1 MNSIHPT
8 ARAWAQ
14 IDLAAMTHNFN
25 IAKSTGKK
33 VMCVI
38 KANAYGHG
46 AVPCGLHLQKL
57 GADFFAVACLA
68 EALELR
74 EGGITRPILILGYTP
89 AEYAAEL
96 AQYHI
101 TQTVYDMVSAEAL
114 SAEAAKAGVTIDV
127 HIKVDTGMSRI
138 GIYAQSK
145 EAAIAAADEIERIY
159 ALPGLNVRGVYTHF
173 SVADAPDQDSYTKW
187 QLENY
192 HAVLNAL
199 AAKGINPE
207 IRHAGNTA
215 AIMNHPDS
223 HFDMIRAGIMLYG
236 MYPDGIHRNGPLKP
250 VMTLKSR
257 VAQIRELPP
266 GTSVSYGRTYETKKP
281 TRMAVI
287 TAGYADGH
295 PRRISDNSYDIINGH
310 SFPQI
315 GRICMDMHMLDISSD
330 STVKVGD
337 EVSLWGGEG
346 MTAEQVAERVGT
358 LNYELTCLITP
369 RIARVYIGE
378 KGNQ

>member
-68 EALELR
+68 EAIELR
-74 EGGITRPILILGYTP
+74 RGGISKPILILGYTP

-96 AQYHI
+96 AQHNI
-101 TQTVYDMVSAEAL
+101 TQTVYDMESAKAL

-127 HIKVDTGMSRI
+127 HVKVDTGMSRI
-138 GIYAQSK
+138 GIYAQDA
-145 EAAIAAADEIERIY
+145 EAAASAADEIEHIY
-159 ALPGLNVRGVYTHF
+159 GLPGLKVRGVYTHF
-173 SVADAPDQDSYTKW
+173 SVADDMDQTEYTNW
-187 QLENY
+187 QLNNY
-192 HAVLNAL
+192 RAVLDAL
-199 AAKGINPE
+199 SVKGIHPE
-207 IRHAGNTA
+207 LRHAGNTA

-236 MYPDGIHRNGPLKP
+236 MYPNGVHRNGPLRP

-257 VAQIRELPP
+257 VAQIRELPA
-266 GTSVSYGRTYETKKP
+266 GASVSYGRTYETKKP

-295 PRRISDNSYDIINGH
+295 PRRISDDSYDIINGR

-315 GRICMDMHMLDISSD
+315 GRICMDMHMLDITGD
-330 STVKVGD
+330 DTVKVGD

-369 RIARVYIGE
+369 RIARVYVNGSSR
-378 KGNQ
+378 

>member
-46 AVPCGLHLQKL
+46 AIPCGLHLQKL

-74 EGGITRPILILGYTP
+74 AGGITRPILILGYTP

-96 AQYHI
+96 AQHNI
-101 TQTVYDMVSAEAL
+101 TQTVYDMDSAEAL
-114 SAEAAKAGVTIDV
+114 STEAVKAGVTIDV

-138 GIYAQSK
+138 GIYAQSA
-145 EAAIAAADEIERIY
+145 ESAASAAEEIQRIY
-159 ALPGLNVRGVYTHF
+159 ALPGLKVRGVYTHF
-173 SVADAPDQDSYTKW
+173 SVADAPQQDDYTKW
-187 QLENY
+187 QLSNY
-192 HAVLNAL
+192 NAVLDAL
-199 AAKGINPE
+199 AAMGIMPE
-207 IRHAGNTA
+207 LRHAGNTA
-215 AIMNHPDS
+215 AIMNHPDT

-236 MYPDGIHRNGPLKP
+236 MYPDGVHREGPLKP

-266 GTSVSYGRTYETKKP
+266 GASVSYGRTYETSKP

-295 PRRISDNSYDIINGH
+295 PRRISDDSYDIINGR

-315 GRICMDMHMLDISSD
+315 GRICMDMHMLDITGD

-369 RIARVYIGE
+369 RIARVYVGE
-378 KGNQ
+378 GRKQ

>member
-68 EALELR
+68 EAIELR
-74 EGGITRPILILGYTP
+74 RGGISKPILILGYTP

-96 AQYHI
+96 AQHDI
-101 TQTVYDMVSAEAL
+101 TQTVYDMESAKAL

-127 HIKVDTGMSRI
+127 HVKVDTGMSRI
-138 GIYAQSK
+138 GIYAQDA
-145 EAAIAAADEIERIY
+145 EAAASAADEIEHIY
-159 ALPGLNVRGVYTHF
+159 GLPGLNVRGVYTHF
-173 SVADAPDQDSYTKW
+173 SVADDMDQTHYTNW
-187 QLENY
+187 QLSNY
-192 HAVLNAL
+192 RAVLEAL
-199 AAKGINPE
+199 SVKGIHPE
-207 IRHAGNTA
+207 LRHAGNTA

-236 MYPDGIHRNGPLKP
+236 MYPDGVHRNGPLRP

-257 VAQIRELPP
+257 VAQIRELPA
-266 GTSVSYGRTYETKKP
+266 GASVSYGRTYETKKP

-295 PRRISDNSYDIINGH
+295 PRRISDDSYDIINGR

-315 GRICMDMHMLDISSD
+315 GRICMDMHMLDVTGD
-330 STVKVGD
+330 DTVKVGD

-369 RIARVYIGE
+369 RIARVYVHEGSI
-378 KGNQ
+378 

>member
-68 EALELR
+68 EAIELR
-74 EGGITRPILILGYTP
+74 RGGISKPILILGYTP

-96 AQYHI
+96 AQHNI
-101 TQTVYDMVSAEAL
+101 TQTVYDMESAKAL

-138 GIYAQSK
+138 GIYAQDA
-145 EAAIAAADEIERIY
+145 EAAASAADEIEHIY
-159 ALPGLNVRGVYTHF
+159 ALPGLKVRGVYTHF
-173 SVADAPDQDSYTKW
+173 SVADDMDQTHYTNW
-187 QLENY
+187 QLSNY
-192 HAVLNAL
+192 RAVLDAL
-199 AAKGINPE
+199 SVKGIHPE
-207 IRHAGNTA
+207 LRHAGNTA

-236 MYPDGIHRNGPLKP
+236 MYPDGVHRNGPLKP

-257 VAQIRELPP
+257 VAQIRELPA
-266 GTSVSYGRTYETKKP
+266 GASVSYGRTYETKKP

-295 PRRISDNSYDIINGH
+295 PRRISDDSYDIINGR

-315 GRICMDMHMLDISSD
+315 GRICMDMHMLDITGD
-330 STVKVGD
+330 DTVKVGD

-369 RIARVYIGE
+369 RIARVYVNGSSR
-378 KGNQ
+378 

>member
-46 AVPCGLHLQKL
+46 AIPCGLHLQKL
-57 GADFFAVACLA
+57 GADYFAVACLA

-74 EGGITRPILILGYTP
+74 NGGITRPILILGYTP

-96 AQYHI
+96 AQHNI
-101 TQTVYDMVSAEAL
+101 TQTVYDMDSAEAL
-114 SAEAAKAGVTIDV
+114 SMEAVRAGVTIDV

-138 GIYAQSK
+138 GIYAQSM
-145 EAAIAAADEIERIY
+145 ESAASAAEEIQRIY
-159 ALPGLNVRGVYTHF
+159 LLPGLKVRGVYTHF
-173 SVADAPDQDSYTKW
+173 SVADAPQQDGYTKW
-187 QLENY
+187 QLSNY
-192 HAVLNAL
+192 NAVLDAL
-199 AAKGINPE
+199 AAMGITPE
-207 IRHAGNTA
+207 LRHAGNTA
-215 AIMNHPDS
+215 AIMNHPDT

-236 MYPDGIHRNGPLKP
+236 MYPDGVHREGPLKP

-266 GTSVSYGRTYETKKP
+266 GASVSYGRTYETNKP

-295 PRRISDNSYDIINGH
+295 PRRISDDSYDIINGR

-315 GRICMDMHMLDISSD
+315 GRICMDMHMLDITGD

-369 RIARVYIGE
+369 RIARVYVGGAGE
-378 KGNQ
+378 

>member
-25 IAKSTGKK
+25 IAKSTGKM

-46 AVPCGLHLQKL
+46 AVSCGLHLQKL

-74 EGGITRPILILGYTP
+74 KGGITKPILILGYTP

-96 AQYHI
+96 AQYSI
-101 TQTVYDMVSAEAL
+101 TQTVYDTDSANAL
-114 SAEAAKAGVTIDV
+114 SAEAVKSGVNIDV

-138 GIYAQSK
+138 GIYAQGK
-145 EAAIAAADEIERIY
+145 DAADTAAGEIQRIY
-159 ALPGLNVRGVYTHF
+159 ALPGLNVSGIYTHF
-173 SVADAPDQDSYTKW
+173 SVADARDQDDYTQW

-192 HAVLNAL
+192 RAVLYAL
-199 AAKGINPE
+199 AKRGIQPGLC
-207 IRHAGNTA
+207 HAGNSA
-215 AIMNHPDS
+215 AIMNHPDT
-223 HFDMIRAGIMLYG
+223 HFNMIRAGIMLYG
-236 MYPDGIHRNGPLKP
+236 MYPDGIHRDGPLKP

-257 VAQIRELPP
+257 VAQIRELPS
-266 GTSVSYGRTYETKKP
+266 GTSVSYGRTFETSRP
-281 TRMAVI
+281 TRIAVI

-295 PRRISDNSYDIINGH
+295 PRRISDASYDIIGGH
-310 SFPQI
+310 KFLQI
-315 GRICMDMHMLDISSD
+315 GRICMDMHMLDITGED
-330 STVKVGD
+330 TVKVGD

-346 MTAEQVAERVGT
+346 MSVEQVAEKVGT

-369 RIARVYIGE
+369 RIARVYINGDI
-378 KGNQ
+378 

>member
-68 EALELR
+68 EAIELR
-74 EGGITRPILILGYTP
+74 RGGISKPILILGYTP

-96 AQYHI
+96 AQHDI
-101 TQTVYDMVSAEAL
+101 TQTVYDMESAKAL

-127 HIKVDTGMSRI
+127 HVKVDTGMSRI
-138 GIYAQSK
+138 GIYAQDA
-145 EAAIAAADEIERIY
+145 EAAASAADEIEYIY
-159 ALPGLNVRGVYTHF
+159 GLPGLNVRGVYTHF
-173 SVADAPDQDSYTKW
+173 SVADDMDQTHYTNW
-187 QLENY
+187 QLSNY
-192 HAVLNAL
+192 RAVLDAL
-199 AAKGINPE
+199 SVKGIHPE
-207 IRHAGNTA
+207 LRHAGNTA

-236 MYPDGIHRNGPLKP
+236 MYPDGVHRNGPLRP

-257 VAQIRELPP
+257 VAQIRELPA
-266 GTSVSYGRTYETKKP
+266 GASVSYGRTYETKKP

-295 PRRISDNSYDIINGH
+295 PRRISDDSYDIISGR

-315 GRICMDMHMLDISSD
+315 GRICMDMHMLDITGD
-330 STVKVGD
+330 DTVKVGD

-369 RIARVYIGE
+369 RIARVYVHEGSI
-378 KGNQ
+378 

>member
-46 AVPCGLHLQKL
+46 AVPCGLHLQQL

-68 EALELR
+68 EAIELR
-74 EGGITRPILILGYTP
+74 RGGISKPILILGYTP

-96 AQYHI
+96 AQHDI
-101 TQTVYDMVSAEAL
+101 TQTVYDMESAKAL
-114 SAEAAKAGVTIDV
+114 STEAAKAGVTIDAHV
-127 HIKVDTGMSRI
+127 KVDTGMSRI
-138 GIYAQSK
+138 GIYAQNK
-145 EAAIAAADEIERIY
+145 EAASAAAEEIEGIY
-159 ALPGLNVRGVYTHF
+159 SLPNLVVKGVYTHF
-173 SVADAPDQDSYTKW
+173 SVADDMDQTRYTNW
-187 QLENY
+187 QLSNY
-192 HAVLNAL
+192 KAVLDAL
-199 AAKGINPE
+199 SAKGIHPE
-207 IRHAGNTA
+207 LRHAGNTA

-236 MYPDGIHRNGPLKP
+236 MYPDGVHRNGPLRP

-257 VAQIRELPP
+257 VAQIRELPA
-266 GTSVSYGRTYETKKP
+266 GASVSYGRTYETKKP

-295 PRRISDNSYDIINGH
+295 PRRISDDSYDIISGR

-315 GRICMDMHMLDISSD
+315 GRICMDMHMLDITGD
-330 STVKVGD
+330 DTVKVGD

-369 RIARVYIGE
+369 RIARVYIDGTE
-378 KGNQ
+378 IE

>member
-33 VMCVI
+33 IMCVI

-46 AVPCGLHLQKL
+46 AVRCGLHLEKL

-89 AEYAAEL
+89 AEYAPEL
-96 AQYHI
+96 ARYSI
-101 TQTVYDMVSAEAL
+101 TQTVQDEASARQL
-114 SAEAAKAGVTIDV
+114 SRAAVNSGVEVNV
-127 HIKVDTGMSRI
+127 HVKVDTGMSRI
-138 GIYAQSK
+138 GIYAQDR
-145 EAAIAAADEIERIY
+145 EAALAAADEVERIY
-159 ALPGLNVRGVYTHF
+159 ALPGLRVQGVYTHF
-173 SVADAPDQDSYTKW
+173 SVADSPEQDSYTEW
-187 QLENY
+187 QLDNY
-192 HAVLNAL
+192 NAVLSAL
-199 AAKGINPE
+199 AAKGIHPDL
-207 IRHAGNTA
+207 RHAGNTA
-215 AIMNHPDS
+215 AIMNHPEA
-223 HFDMIRAGIMLYG
+223 HFDMVRAGIMLYG
-236 MYPDGIHRNGPLKP
+236 MYPDGIHRTGPLRP

-257 VAQIRELPP
+257 VAQIRELPA
-266 GTSVSYGRTYETKKP
+266 GASVSYGRTFETRQP

-295 PRRISDNSYDIINGH
+295 PRRISDSYYDVINGR

-315 GRICMDMHMLDISSD
+315 GRICMDMHMLDITGD
-330 STVKVGD
+330 STIKVGD

-346 MTAEQVAERVGT
+346 MSAEQVAQRVGT

-369 RIARVYIGE
+369 RIARVYVNDGD
-378 KGNQ
+378 

>member
-68 EALELR
+68 EAIELR
-74 EGGITRPILILGYTP
+74 RGGISKPILILGYTP

-96 AQYHI
+96 AQHDI
-101 TQTVYDMVSAEAL
+101 TQTVYDMESAKAL

-127 HIKVDTGMSRI
+127 HVKVDTGMSRI
-138 GIYAQSK
+138 GIYAQDA
-145 EAAIAAADEIERIY
+145 EAAASAADEIEHIY
-159 ALPGLNVRGVYTHF
+159 GLPGLKVRGVYTHF
-173 SVADAPDQDSYTKW
+173 SVADAMDQNRYTNW
-187 QLENY
+187 QLSNY
-192 HAVLNAL
+192 KAVLDAL
-199 AAKGINPE
+199 SVKGIHPE
-207 IRHAGNTA
+207 LRHAGNTA

-236 MYPDGIHRNGPLKP
+236 MYPDGIHRNGPLRP

-257 VAQIRELPP
+257 VAQIRELPA
-266 GTSVSYGRTYETKKP
+266 GASVSYGRTYETKKP

-295 PRRISDNSYDIINGH
+295 PRRISDDSYDIINGR

-315 GRICMDMHMLDISSD
+315 GRICMDMHMLDVTGD
-330 STVKVGD
+330 DTVKVGD

-346 MTAEQVAERVGT
+346 MSAEQVAERVGT

-369 RIARVYIGE
+369 RIARVYIHEGSI
-378 KGNQ
+378 

>member
-68 EALELR
+68 EAIELR
-74 EGGITRPILILGYTP
+74 RGGISKPILILGYTP

-96 AQYHI
+96 AQHDI
-101 TQTVYDMVSAEAL
+101 TQTVYDMESAKAL
-114 SAEAAKAGVTIDV
+114 SAEAAKAGVTLDV
-127 HIKVDTGMSRI
+127 HVKVDTGMSRI
-138 GIYAQSK
+138 GIYAQDA
-145 EAAIAAADEIERIY
+145 EAAASAADEIEHIY
-159 ALPGLNVRGVYTHF
+159 GLPGLNVRGVYTHF
-173 SVADAPDQDSYTKW
+173 SVADDMDQTHYTNW
-187 QLENY
+187 QLSNY
-192 HAVLNAL
+192 KAVLDAL
-199 AAKGINPE
+199 SVKGIHPE
-207 IRHAGNTA
+207 LRHTGNTA

-236 MYPDGIHRNGPLKP
+236 MYPDGVHRNGPLRP

-257 VAQIRELPP
+257 VAQIRELPA
-266 GTSVSYGRTYETKKP
+266 GASVSYGRTYETKKP

-295 PRRISDNSYDIINGH
+295 PRRISDDSYDIINGR

-315 GRICMDMHMLDISSD
+315 GRICMDMHMLDVTGD
-330 STVKVGD
+330 DTVKVGD

-346 MTAEQVAERVGT
+346 MSAEQVAERVGT

-369 RIARVYIGE
+369 RIARVYIHEGSI
-378 KGNQ
+378 

>member
-68 EALELR
+68 EAIELR
-74 EGGITRPILILGYTP
+74 RGGISKPILILGYTP

-96 AQYHI
+96 AQHDI
-101 TQTVYDMVSAEAL
+101 TQTVYDMESAKAL

-127 HIKVDTGMSRI
+127 HVKVDTGMSRI
-138 GIYAQSK
+138 GIYAQDA
-145 EAAIAAADEIERIY
+145 EAAASAADEIEHIY
-159 ALPGLNVRGVYTHF
+159 GLPGLNVRGVYTHF
-173 SVADAPDQDSYTKW
+173 SVADDMDQTHYTNW
-187 QLENY
+187 QLSNY
-192 HAVLNAL
+192 RAVLDAL
-199 AAKGINPE
+199 SVKGIHPE
-207 IRHAGNTA
+207 LRHAGNTA

-236 MYPDGIHRNGPLKP
+236 MYPDGVHRNGPLRP

-257 VAQIRELPP
+257 VAQIRELPA
-266 GTSVSYGRTYETKKP
+266 GASVSYGRTYETKKP

-295 PRRISDNSYDIINGH
+295 PRRISDDSYDIINGR

-315 GRICMDMHMLDISSD
+315 GRICMDMHMLDVTGD
-330 STVKVGD
+330 DTVKVGD

-369 RIARVYIGE
+369 RIARVYVHEGSI
-378 KGNQ
+378 

>member
-68 EALELR
+68 EAIELR
-74 EGGITRPILILGYTP
+74 RGGISKPILILGYTP

-96 AQYHI
+96 AQHDI
-101 TQTVYDMVSAEAL
+101 TQTVYDMESAKAL

-127 HIKVDTGMSRI
+127 HVKVDTGMSRI
-138 GIYAQSK
+138 GIYAQDA
-145 EAAIAAADEIERIY
+145 EAAASAADEIEHIY
-159 ALPGLNVRGVYTHF
+159 GLPGLKVRGVYTHF
-173 SVADAPDQDSYTKW
+173 SVADDMDQTHYTNW
-187 QLENY
+187 QLSNY
-192 HAVLNAL
+192 RAVLDAL
-199 AAKGINPE
+199 SVKGIHPE
-207 IRHAGNTA
+207 LRHAGNTA

-236 MYPDGIHRNGPLKP
+236 MYPDGVHRNGPLRP

-257 VAQIRELPP
+257 VAQIRELPA
-266 GTSVSYGRTYETKKP
+266 GASVSYGRTYETKKP

-295 PRRISDNSYDIINGH
+295 PRRISDDSYDIINGR

-315 GRICMDMHMLDISSD
+315 GRICMDMHMLDVTGD
-330 STVKVGD
+330 DTVKVGD

-369 RIARVYIGE
+369 RIARVYVNGSSR
-378 KGNQ
+378 

>member
-46 AVPCGLHLQKL
+46 AIPCGLHLQKL

-74 EGGITRPILILGYTP
+74 AGGITRPILILGYTP

-96 AQYHI
+96 AQHNI
-101 TQTVYDMVSAEAL
+101 TQTVYDMDSAEAL
-114 SAEAAKAGVTIDV
+114 SMEAVRAGVTIDV

-138 GIYAQSK
+138 GIYAQSAVS
-145 EAAIAAADEIERIY
+145 AASAAEEIQRIY
-159 ALPGLNVRGVYTHF
+159 ALPGLKVRGVYTHF
-173 SVADAPDQDSYTKW
+173 SVADAPQQDGYTKW
-187 QLENY
+187 QLSNY
-192 HAVLNAL
+192 NAVLDAL
-199 AAKGINPE
+199 AAMGIMPE
-207 IRHAGNTA
+207 LRHAGNTA
-215 AIMNHPDS
+215 AIMNHPDT

-236 MYPDGIHRNGPLKP
+236 MYPDGVHREGPLKP

-266 GTSVSYGRTYETKKP
+266 GASVSYGRTYETSKP

-295 PRRISDNSYDIINGH
+295 PRRISDDSYDIINGR

-315 GRICMDMHMLDISSD
+315 GRICMDMHMLDITGD

-337 EVSLWGGEG
+337 EVSLWGSEG

-369 RIARVYIGE
+369 RIARVYVGGAVE
-378 KGNQ
+378 

>member
-33 VMCVI
+33 IMCVI

-46 AVPCGLHLQKL
+46 AVRCGLHLEKL

-89 AEYAAEL
+89 AEYAPEL
-96 AQYHI
+96 ARYSI
-101 TQTVYDMVSAEAL
+101 TQTVQDEASARQL
-114 SAEAAKAGVTIDV
+114 SRAAVNSGVEVNV
-127 HIKVDTGMSRI
+127 HVKVDTGMSRI
-138 GIYAQSK
+138 GIYAQDR
-145 EAAIAAADEIERIY
+145 EAALAAADEVERIY
-159 ALPGLNVRGVYTHF
+159 ALPGLRVQGVYTHF
-173 SVADAPDQDSYTKW
+173 SVADSPEQDSYTEW
-187 QLENY
+187 QLDNY
-192 HAVLNAL
+192 NAVLSAL
-199 AAKGINPE
+199 AAKGIHPDL
-207 IRHAGNTA
+207 RHAGNTA
-215 AIMNHPDS
+215 AIMNHPEA
-223 HFDMIRAGIMLYG
+223 HFDMVRAGIMLYG
-236 MYPDGIHRNGPLKP
+236 MYPDGIHRTGPLRP

-257 VAQIRELPP
+257 VAQIRELPA
-266 GTSVSYGRTYETKKP
+266 GASVSYGRTFETRQP

-295 PRRISDNSYDIINGH
+295 PRRISDSSYDVINGR

-315 GRICMDMHMLDISSD
+315 GRICMDMHMLDITGD
-330 STVKVGD
+330 STIKVGD

-346 MTAEQVAERVGT
+346 MSAEQVAQRVGT

-369 RIARVYIGE
+369 RIARVYVNDGD
-378 KGNQ
+378 

>member
-68 EALELR
+68 EAIELR
-74 EGGITRPILILGYTP
+74 RGGISKPILILGYTP

-96 AQYHI
+96 AQHNI
-101 TQTVYDMVSAEAL
+101 TQTVYDMESAKAL

-127 HIKVDTGMSRI
+127 HVKVDTGMSRI
-138 GIYAQSK
+138 GIYAQDA
-145 EAAIAAADEIERIY
+145 EAAASAADEIEHIY
-159 ALPGLNVRGVYTHF
+159 GLPGLNVRGVYTHF
-173 SVADAPDQDSYTKW
+173 SVADDMDQTHYTNW
-187 QLENY
+187 QLSNY
-192 HAVLNAL
+192 RAVLDAL
-199 AAKGINPE
+199 SVKGIHPE
-207 IRHAGNTA
+207 LRHAGNTA

-236 MYPDGIHRNGPLKP
+236 MYPDGVHRNGPLRP

-257 VAQIRELPP
+257 VAQIRELPA
-266 GTSVSYGRTYETKKP
+266 GASVSYGRTYETKKP

-295 PRRISDNSYDIINGH
+295 PRRISDDSYDIINGR

-315 GRICMDMHMLDISSD
+315 GRICMDMHMLDLTGD
-330 STVKVGD
+330 DTVKVGD

-369 RIARVYIGE
+369 RIARVYVHEGSI
-378 KGNQ
+378 